1 MEYKILQLKKTDE
14 AREYLFLPYREDR
27 VPGQDLY
34 DVVYTGTMDGTG
46 DTFADLE
53 RIYVM
58 FNLNHPA
65 DFRGH
70 SLSVSDVVVIGG
82 KHYYCDS
89 IGFVELKNIF

>member
-14 AREYLFLPYREDR
+14 ARKYLFLPYRENR
-27 VPGQDLY
+27 VPEQGLY
-34 DVVYTGTMDGTG
+34 DVVYSGVMDSTGN
-46 DTFADLE
+46 TFADLE
-53 RIYVM
+53 RLFIM

-70 SLSVSDVVVIGG
+70 SLSVSDVVAIEG

-89 IGFVELKNIF
+89 IGFVELNWL

>member
-14 AREYLFLPYREDR
+14 ARKYLFLPYRRNKDLK
-27 VPGQDLY
+27 QDLY
-34 DVVYTGTMDGTG
+34 DVVYTGTIDSTG

-53 RIYVM
+53 RIYIM

-89 IGFVELKNIF
+89 IGFVELNNIF